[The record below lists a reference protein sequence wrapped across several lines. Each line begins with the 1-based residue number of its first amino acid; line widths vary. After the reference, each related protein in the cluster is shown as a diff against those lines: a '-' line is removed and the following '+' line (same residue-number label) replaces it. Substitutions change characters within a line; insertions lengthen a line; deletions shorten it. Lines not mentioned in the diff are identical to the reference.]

1 MLNREITERGGQ
13 SPQKGKKAMK
23 DISKE
28 KKEAQEILNKREE
41 EIAKGADTWE
51 EAANFAV
58 KVINAR
64 KLLKQIDIYENVMSD
79 EERAQLDGWSAFETD
94 FRALKPIKEKYDFS
108 WNDLKRFMTFTYD
121 GGKRAK

>member
-1 MLNREITERGGQ
+1 MIDT
-13 SPQKGKKAMK
+13 
-23 DISKE
+23 SKM

-41 EIAKGADTWE
+41 EITKGADTWE

-58 KVINAR
+58 KIINAK
-64 KLLKQIDIYENVMSD
+64 KLLEQINVYENVMTD
-79 EERAQLDGWSAFETD
+79 EERAQLEGWSAFETD
-94 FRALKPIKEKYDFS
+94 FRALKPIKEKYGFS